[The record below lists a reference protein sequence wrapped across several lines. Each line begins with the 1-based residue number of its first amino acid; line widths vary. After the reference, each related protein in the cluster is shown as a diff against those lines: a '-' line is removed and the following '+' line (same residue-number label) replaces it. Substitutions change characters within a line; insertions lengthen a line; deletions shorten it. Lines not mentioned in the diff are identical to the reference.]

1 MENTIKVFENVASE
15 QFENIIDSDD
25 ELHNGERECRAKWP
39 EQEMAATALIDCWV
53 FWVYTLCPMQR

>member
-25 ELHNGERECRAKWP
+25 EQISFLNANNIQLKSFK
-39 EQEMAATALIDCWV
+39 LIDNPIDKTV
-53 FWVYTLCPMQR
+53 RI